1 MRRRRSHPLH
11 REAAELLGRIDQ
23 RGEQLLG
30 QAQGL
35 LRERKTLEGR
45 DLLRQVAEG
54 FYGRPAGT
62 QALRMLQEMEKDPQ
76 VQAAVQAARD
86 EASAKQALLMAQQ
99 AMVEQ
104 RYADAQRLY
113 GMIGEVYPRTE
124 AAGKARQGLAN
135 LRKDKAAATQLAQQK
150 AEPEAPVLLGL
161 AARYAQMGRNEEARR
176 HYQRVLQVAPGT
188 TYARQAQGGLLPA
201 AAAGTRGEGRGAARG
216 QVIGDRRTAARYRGQ
231 QLLPSA
237 PSGAAGNS
245 PGRQSWVMDVVAV
258 SPVGAAGNSP
268 GRKSWVPKPQ

>member
-1 MRRRRSHPLH
+1 MGQRYEQVAPAGLTKTRENELTNRLSRARAALEAGQGAAQAQAQEAERYFIASGLAADVAGAAPASHPLH
-11 REAAELLGRIDQ
+11 REAAELLGRVDQ

-35 LRERKTLEGR
+35 LRERKTLDAR

-54 FYGRPAGT
+54 FYDRSAGT

-124 AAGKARQGLAN
+124 AASKARQGLAN
-135 LRKDKAAATQLAQQK
+135 LRKDKVATTQLAKQK

-176 HYQRVLQVAPGT
+176 HYQRVLQTAPGT
-188 TYARQAQGGLLPA
+188 TYAKQAQEGLALLPA
-201 AAAGTRGEGRGAARG
+201 E
-216 QVIGDRRTAARYRGQ
+216 VGDR
-231 QLLPSA
+231 
-237 PSGAAGNS
+237 
-245 PGRQSWVMDVVAV
+245 
-258 SPVGAAGNSP
+258 
-268 GRKSWVPKPQ
+268 